1 MQLKPVLGPIQ
12 LIFYGVG
19 VIIGAGVYS
28 VIGTAA
34 GLAQQS
40 LWLSFI
46 IGAIVALLTGFSYA
60 EMTTSFPRA
69 GAEYLYL
76 RRALPKSDWA
86 AFGVGI
92 LILMGGAATAAT
104 VAVAFGGYLRIFFD
118 IPIWFSALALLV
130 ACTAFNIWG
139 LREFELG
146 EHAVHYHRGIWS
158 SSYHCSGTYAREPHR
173 AADGTAVTRHSSRS
187 GNCILCLSGVRR
199 DCEFN

>member
-12 LIFYGVG
+12 LVFYRVG
-19 VIIGAGVYS
+19 VIIGAGVYT

-69 GAEYLYL
+69 EAEYLYL

-86 AFGVGI
+86 AFGIGV
-92 LILMGGAATAAT
+92 LMLMGGAATAST
-104 VAVAFGGYLRIFFD
+104 FAVAFGGYFRTFVD
-118 IPIWFSALALLV
+118 VPIWFSAIAPRDLHS
-130 ACTAFNIWG
+130 IQ
-139 LREFELG
+139 
-146 EHAVHYHRGIWS
+146 YMGI
-158 SSYHCSGTYAREPHR
+158 A
-173 AADGTAVTRHSSRS
+173 
-187 GNCILCLSGVRR
+187 
-199 DCEFN
+199 